1 MTGPATEVNT
11 AHAQHNRM
19 HIGKRA
25 DGVSIRDLLK
35 QNDTGE
41 GLGYGNQAHL
51 SDVQITF

>member
-19 HIGKRA
+19 RIGKQA
-25 DGVSIRDLLK
+25 DGVSIRDLPK